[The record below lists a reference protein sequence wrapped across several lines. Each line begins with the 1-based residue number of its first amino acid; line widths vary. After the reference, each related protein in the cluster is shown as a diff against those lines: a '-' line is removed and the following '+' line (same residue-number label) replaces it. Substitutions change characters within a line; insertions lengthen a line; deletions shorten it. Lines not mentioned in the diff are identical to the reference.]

1 VVLDTLVSNMT
12 GETVQQ
18 RWERI
23 GMLEYVPENKKER
36 VANAFELILQ
46 TLKKRENSN
55 EQDISGITS
64 QYETV
69 PFPII
74 RRILMKIDINDDEI
88 LEIISNSNI
97 ECKKFVEVSELK
109 YMNYIDI
116 ECEFIADYVDNY
128 LIKRGH
134 KGYYEE

>member
-1 VVLDTLVSNMT
+1 MT

-23 GMLEYVPENKKER
+23 GMLEYVPEDRKEK
-36 VANAFELILQ
+36 VANAFELILE
-46 TLKKRENSN
+46 TLKKRENSK

-74 RRILMKIDINDDEI
+74 QRILMKTDINEDEI
-88 LEIISNSNI
+88 LGIINDSII
-97 ECKKFVEVSELK
+97 ECKKFVETSELK

-116 ECEFIADYVDNY
+116 ECEFIADYVDNC
-128 LIKRGH
+128 LIKHGH
-134 KGYYEE
+134 KRYYEE